1 MTEGHWAVQ
10 QRPAA
15 SVPDQDGKDGQSRVV
30 GRARRSVCS
39 AGAASETVVPA
50 AAAVSDRDEDC

>member
-1 MTEGHWAVQ
+1 M
-10 QRPAA
+10 
-15 SVPDQDGKDGQSRVV
+15 PDQDGKDGQSRVV